1 MSAPVVV
8 LRALGLGDTLTGVPA
23 LHGLRRRHPGRRLLL
38 AAPLPQ
44 ARLLL
49 RYGIVDGI
57 VPTAGLDAE
66 PPGLG
71 YPGHLAV
78 NLHGCGPDS
87 HRLLLAGAPSGLL
100 AYACPDLAVRGPDW
114 DPGEHEVHRW
124 CRLAGWGSAVRGL
137 PGDLVLPGAGTAA
150 RDGPVVIHPG
160 ATVQARRWP
169 AARFAAVAAALGRHG
184 LPVVVTGSAGE
195 AAICAQVVSRAGSP
209 EPVDLC
215 GRLDLDALTGLLSR
229 ARLLVCGDTGVA
241 HLGTALRTPSVLLF
255 GPVDPR
261 RWGPLV
267 DRHLHR
273 VIWHG
278 EGDGSPDPQGGT
290 RGAALLRITAAEVVD
305 AALDVLGAGG
315 RAGRIARSGAGQP
328 GSSTGQRCGR
338 TGRREKEQEKSS
350 LRVPEIP

>member
-1 MSAPVVV
+1 MSAPIVV

-23 LHGLRRRHPGRRLLL
+23 LRGLRRRYPGRRLLF

-66 PPGLG
+66 PPGRG

-78 NLHGCGPDS
+78 NLHGCGPNS
-87 HRLLLAGAPSGLL
+87 HRLLLAGDPSELL
-100 AYACPDLAVRGPDW
+100 AYARPDLAVRGPDW
-114 DPGEHEVHRW
+114 DPGEHEVRRW
-124 CRLAGWGSAVRGL
+124 CRLAGWGSAIRGV
-137 PGDLVLPGAGTAA
+137 PGDLVLPGAGTTA
-150 RDGPVVIHPG
+150 RNGPVVIHPG
-160 ATVQARRWP
+160 ATTQARRWP
-169 AARFAAVAAALGRHG
+169 AARFAAVAAALRRRG

-195 AAICAQVVSRAGSP
+195 AAICAQVVSRTGFP
-209 EPVDLC
+209 EAADLC

-278 EGDGSPDPQGGT
+278 AGDGFPDPQVGT
-290 RGAALLRITAAEVVD
+290 PGAALLRITAAEVVD
-305 AALDVLGAGG
+305 AALDVIGAAGREERIARG
-315 RAGRIARSGAGQP
+315 RAGEPR
-328 GSSTGQRCGR
+328 GR
-338 TGRREKEQEKSS
+338 TGQCGKEEEKSS
-350 LRVPEIP
+350 LTVPEIP